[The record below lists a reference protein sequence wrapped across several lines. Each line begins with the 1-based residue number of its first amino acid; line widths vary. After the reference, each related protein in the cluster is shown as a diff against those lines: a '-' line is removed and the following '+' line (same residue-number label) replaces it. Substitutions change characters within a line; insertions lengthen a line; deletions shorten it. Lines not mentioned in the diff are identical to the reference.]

1 MAYQCPQCFVGL
13 CKKHPLQDSGK
24 RTASLMEQQKSI
36 NSKNLKLIREHEAAF
51 GSTGTTDSEQST
63 YREQQMR
70 ERARAAKRP
79 RAAMS
84 KNAGQL
90 ASGALNGSTLQLMMA
105 QSDDEDDGFS
115 KDGRQTTRNAS
126 LDESERSRKKRKKDK
141 KMSKKEKKTNRKEK
155 KKRRKEE
162 KKRRKKEK
170 KKRKKE
176 KKKLHKK
183 KSNIDGRNAIEK
195 SGSSSSNSSSGG
207 GVSSSGSSSGDGS
220 SSSSSSSDEYS
231 SDSDRGEE

>member
-36 NSKNLKLIREHEAAF
+36 NSKNLKLIQDRLREHEAAF
-51 GSTGTTDSEQST
+51 GSTGTTDREQST

-126 LDESERSRKKRKKDK
+126 LDENERSRKKRKKDK
-141 KMSKKEKKTNRKEK
+141 
-155 KKRRKEE
+155 
-162 KKRRKKEK
+162 
-170 KKRKKE
+170 
-176 KKKLHKK
+176 
-183 KSNIDGRNAIEK
+183 NI
-195 SGSSSSNSSSGG
+195 
-207 GVSSSGSSSGDGS
+207 
-220 SSSSSSSDEYS
+220 
-231 SDSDRGEE
+231 